1 MTQPCLLVLVACTVS
16 VLPTPSWAIILG
28 RTLTGACAKTCE
40 YDYEPLCANDGF
52 TYPNFCTYSIESCK
66 NSSLAIVNNR
76 PCTLPDPCLYVCPR
90 GSDPV
95 CGNNGLT
102 YPNPCVLMFNA
113 CFYASQGIRMR
124 HKGACVLDQNRRI
137 RPPCPKFC
145 TRIYE
150 PVCGSDGRTYANSCR
165 LESVTCRDPFVVKEK
180 DGVCDQEVPPP
191 PTPPRCPLGCTREYL
206 PVCASDGR
214 TYNNMCLLNMTACK
228 DPTVF
233 VVSAGPCAGT
243 PEEGQTVP
251 RSPQCPQGCTR
262 EYLPVCAS
270 DGRTYNNMCL
280 FDMAAC
286 KDPSLK
292 VVFEGRCDG
301 GALFDLFPLT
311 RVRKHSRL
319 PQKSG
324 TSDLWWFREILSL
337 RNVNNST
344 QPTAD
349 EESDS
354 CNEIC
359 PFDYNPVCGNDG
371 ITYSNECTLQLAI
384 CRDPSIKPALLGPC

>member
-16 VLPTPSWAIILG
+16 VLSTPSWAIILG

-233 VVSAGPCAGT
+233 VVSAGPCAET

-292 VVFEGRCDG
+292 VVFEGRCD
-301 GALFDLFPLT
+301 
-311 RVRKHSRL
+311 
-319 PQKSG
+319 
-324 TSDLWWFREILSL
+324 
-337 RNVNNST
+337 
-344 QPTAD
+344 